1 MGLRQGDP
9 LSPLLFLIIMETLS
23 RLLGRVVEGGY
34 ISGFL
39 VDQSNRSEL
48 LIYHLFFAYD
58 TLFFCGADL
67 LQIWHL
73 RGVFIWFQAIS
84 RLKIN
89 FHKSELVPVG
99 QLPNINELA
108 GVLGCKVSTLP
119 LSYLGLP
126 LGATFKKKSIWNG
139 VIEKIEKG

>member
-23 RLLGRVVEGGY
+23 RLLGRAVEGGY
-34 ISGFL
+34 ISGFM
-39 VDQSNRSEL
+39 VGQSNGSEL
-48 LIYHLFFAYD
+48 LIYHLLLVDD

-73 RGVFIWFQAIS
+73 KGVFIWFQAIS

-89 FHKSELVPVG
+89 FCKSKLVPVG
-99 QLPNINELA
+99 QLPNI
-108 GVLGCKVSTLP
+108 GRCF
-119 LSYLGLP
+119 GL
-126 LGATFKKKSIWNG
+126 
-139 VIEKIEKG
+139 